1 MNGSDGEGMRAYN
14 FGMVLLEAGKTDDA
28 IKALVKAEKLG
39 CNPATSALD
48 SMVTPLPGEHPISLE
63 NRRAALRR
71 AGS

>member
-1 MNGSDGEGMRAYN
+1 MNDSDGEGMRAYN

-28 IKALVKAEKLG
+28 IKAFVKAEKLG
-39 CNPATSALD
+39 CNPATFALD
-48 SMVTPLPGEHPISLE
+48 GMVTPLPGEHLISLE